1 MGLAQHP
8 LGLGWLAWLC
18 LVPLFISIKNHDKFL
33 KLCLDIFIWGFLY
46 HLTSLFW
53 LSDNIGVDDRYIAFI
68 TMLLANLICTFNIL
82 VIFGIWYV
90 INKLNNKKIWFALPF
105 IWTMVDYAMSLT
117 EISFPWASIANTQAQ
132 SSLLPFIQFI
142 ELTGMFRVT
151 FWVVLLNV
159 VLFYCYE
166 SRTAEKIIDSLA
178 VFVSPLIISFILSY
192 NHIDKKEKID
202 FAILQPNISI
212 QDKNTN
218 TYSDNLTM
226 INSLLNQSSS
236 DIKHGQLLIWPET
249 AFVNYIDSDNGQ
261 SFISYIINNSLSDKN
276 IDLLTGVYEIGL
288 DKYYNSIYYLN
299 SSNSYD
305 LSKAKKYKKIKM
317 VPGAESVPFSDI
329 FPFLEDWGLIGN
341 FERGEEYTIFM
352 HKDSIP
358 FSAMVCI
365 ESTYSSLSRRMV
377 MEGAEFLVYIAND
390 GWYLNPPQA
399 QQHAKQTIFRAIETR
414 KPILRSG
421 NTGITWVVNSNG
433 EVLRSLEHNKKGI
446 LTSKDINIYS
456 NDRKTLYV
464 LLGDWLAYICMVV
477 SLYLFLK
484 GFYTLRRR

>member
-1 MGLAQHP
+1 MQSFNRLYNIVISAVCMGLAQHP

-105 IWTMVDYAMSLT
+105 IWTMVDYTMSLT

-142 ELTGMFRVT
+142 ELTGMFGVT

-159 VLFYCYE
+159 VLFYCYK

-226 INSLLNQSSS
+226 INNLLNQSNS

-305 LSKAKKYKKIKM
+305 LSKAKNYKKIKK

-329 FPFLEDWGLIGN
+329 FPFLEDW
-341 FERGEEYTIFM
+341 
-352 HKDSIP
+352 
-358 FSAMVCI
+358 
-365 ESTYSSLSRRMV
+365 
-377 MEGAEFLVYIAND
+377 
-390 GWYLNPPQA
+390 
-399 QQHAKQTIFRAIETR
+399 
-414 KPILRSG
+414 
-421 NTGITWVVNSNG
+421 
-433 EVLRSLEHNKKGI
+433 
-446 LTSKDINIYS
+446 
-456 NDRKTLYV
+456 
-464 LLGDWLAYICMVV
+464 
-477 SLYLFLK
+477 
-484 GFYTLRRR
+484 